1 MSVLIAIPVYNE
13 SRDLV
18 VVLETLR
25 QQGREVL
32 VVDDGSTDATP
43 SIIASRH
50 DVQSIRHPRN
60 LGYGA
65 SLIDA
70 FGYANRRGFQWVI
83 TMDAD
88 GQHEAESIPRFLE
101 AIASDRWDVVSGSR
115 YLMDHTGDNAP
126 ADRVAINRTMTDL
139 INGTFGWSI
148 TDAFCGFKAHRVSAM
163 MPLRLTEAGYAFP
176 LQFWPRVWEHK
187 LRLTEIDVRRIY
199 NDPNRRF
206 GGSLDDPKQRLRH
219 YRAIFEGELARI
231 RRDRRDPELRDLPV
245 VPAHTCN
252 VSACCCP

>member
-1 MSVLIAIPVYNE
+1 MSVIIAIPVFNE
-13 SRDLV
+13 SRDLSA
-18 VVLETLR
+18 VLDTLR
-25 QQGREVL
+25 SHGHDVL

-43 SIIASRH
+43 SIIASRS
-50 DVQSIRHPRN
+50 DIQSVRHPRN

-70 FGYANRRGFQWVI
+70 FNFARRHSYDWVI

-88 GQHEAESIPRFLE
+88 GQHEAESIPQFLD
-101 AIASDRWDVVSGSR
+101 AISTDRWDVISGSR
-115 YLMDHTGDNAP
+115 YLVDHTGDNAP
-126 ADRVAINRTMTDL
+126 PDRVAINRTITER

-148 TDAFCGFKAHRVSAM
+148 TDAFCGFKAHRISAM
-163 MPLRLTEAGYAFP
+163 IPLRLTEKGYAFP

-206 GGSLDDPKQRLRH
+206 GGSLDDPKKRLRH
-219 YRAIFEGELARI
+219 YLSIFEGELARI
-231 RRDRRDPELRDLPV
+231 RRSRSDGDSRDATI
-245 VPAHTCN
+245 VPAHTCQ

>member
-1 MSVLIAIPVYNE
+1 MSVLIAIPVFNE
-13 SRDLV
+13 SRDLAA
-18 VVLETLR
+18 VLDTLR
-25 QQGREVL
+25 SQGHEVL
-32 VVDDGSTDATP
+32 LVDDGSTDDTP
-43 SIIASRH
+43 AIIASRG
-50 DVQSIRHPRN
+50 DVQSIRHPVN

-70 FGYANRRGFQWVI
+70 FNFAQTHGYDWVI

-101 AIASDRWDVVSGSR
+101 AIATDRWDVISGSR
-115 YLMDHTGDNAP
+115 YLVDRTGDNAP
-126 ADRVAINRTMTDL
+126 PDRVAINRTITER
-139 INGTFGWSI
+139 INDAFGWSI

-163 MPLRLTEAGYAFP
+163 IPLRLSEKGYAFP

-206 GGSLDDPKQRLRH
+206 GGSLDDPKKRLRH
-219 YRAIFEGELARI
+219 YLSIFEGELARI
-231 RRDRRDPELRDLPV
+231 RRTRHDSESRDVPV
-245 VPAHTCN
+245 VLAQSCHIP
-252 VSACCCP
+252 ACCCP